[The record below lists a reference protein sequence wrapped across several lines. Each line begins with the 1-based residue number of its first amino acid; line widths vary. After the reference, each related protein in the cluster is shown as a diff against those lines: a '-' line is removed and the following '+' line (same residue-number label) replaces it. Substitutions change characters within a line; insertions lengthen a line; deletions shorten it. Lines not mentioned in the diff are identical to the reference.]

1 MGYQL
6 MVQVIE
12 GGFWTLNKIYYT
24 SLLIFA
30 FLLAGCSNSF
40 KYSDEEVAA
49 IVRGEEITIGE
60 LRFLYTDDIVLEMV
74 EQRIKDVLVIQEA
87 KKMNI
92 DVSENV
98 KTIVETFGD
107 YPLSKNFDAEY
118 ANSIRKF
125 VEPQAKKLGLD
136 PKKYYKKYIEITAET
151 NEYKQAYITKVLG
164 ELKDKEHY
172 DEHFKLVEQ
181 LPDDLVEKYQD
192 EIQILIK

>member
-1 MGYQL
+1 M
-6 MVQVIE
+6 
-12 GGFWTLNKIYYT
+12 NKIYCT
-24 SLLIFA
+24 SLFIFA

-60 LRFLYTDDIVLEMV
+60 LRFLYSDDIVLEMID
-74 EQRIKDVLVIQEA
+74 QRVKDVLIMQEA

-92 DVSENV
+92 DVSESV
-98 KTIVETFGD
+98 KTIVETFEN
-107 YPLSKNFDAEY
+107 YPLSKDLDARY
-118 ANSIRKF
+118 AHSVQEF
-125 VEPQAKKLGLD
+125 VEQQSKKLGID

-151 NEYKQAYITKVLG
+151 NEYEQAYITKVLG
-164 ELKDKEHY
+164 EPKDKEHY
-172 DEHFKLVEQ
+172 DEHSKLAEQ